1 MRSTILSTVV
11 LSLLLVVEALN
22 IAPFKS
28 QKAFKKT
35 ETEVSDRDLLLQA
48 IDGLNYGV
56 KATRADNEKIESL
69 VQALVLSSG
78 KKSIKFPADA
88 FSSDNGGKNKYQRS
102 ILEGNWELQYTNG
115 PDVLSIAKIPG
126 VNLDYVGQRVDTESN
141 TITNLVNA
149 SGFLADTAQEV
160 IVEVRQVSPDKVELD
175 FVGMFSCG
183 HPRRQIAL
191 FIVDMTIDMI
201 EIFFGCRISEII
213 MKNFPNIFQI
223 GFLSIF
229 VKLFLMVT
237 PSYFSMQ
244 C

>member
-1 MRSTILSTVV
+1 MQSTILCTVA
-11 LSLLLVVEALN
+11 LCLLLVVEALN

-35 ETEVSDRDLLLQA
+35 EAVVSDRDRLLQA
-48 IDGLNYGV
+48 TDGLNYGV

-78 KKSIKFPADA
+78 KNSIKFPADA
-88 FSSDNGGKNKYQRS
+88 FSLDNGGKNKYQRS
-102 ILEGNWELQYTNG
+102 ILGGDWELQYTNG

-126 VNLDYVGQRVDTESN
+126 VNLDYVGQRVDTDSN

-160 IVEVRQVSPDKVELD
+160 IVEVRQVSPEKVELD

-183 HPRRQIAL
+183 HLPRQMPL
-191 FIVDMTIDMI
+191 FIEYTTI
-201 EIFFGCRISEII
+201 EIIVGCKIFGIRIEKVLAWITNWSS
-213 MKNFPNIFQI
+213 FYP
-223 GFLSIF
+223 L
-229 VKLFLMVT
+229 LC
-237 PSYFSMQ
+237 YF
-244 C
+244 

>member
-1 MRSTILSTVV
+1 MQSTILCTVA
-11 LSLLLVVEALN
+11 LCLLLVVEALN

-35 ETEVSDRDLLLQA
+35 EAVVSDRDRLLQA
-48 IDGLNYGV
+48 TDGLNYGV

-78 KKSIKFPADA
+78 KNSIKFPADA
-88 FSSDNGGKNKYQRS
+88 FSLDNGGKNKYQRS
-102 ILEGNWELQYTNG
+102 ILGGDWELQYTNG

-126 VNLDYVGQRVDTESN
+126 VNLDYVGQRVDTDSN

-160 IVEVRQVSPDKVELD
+160 IVEVRQVSPEKVELD

-183 HPRRQIAL
+183 HLPGQMPL
-191 FIVDMTIDMI
+191 FIEYTTI
-201 EIFFGCRISEII
+201 EIIVGCKIFGI
-213 MKNFPNIFQI
+213 
-223 GFLSIF
+223 
-229 VKLFLMVT
+229 
-237 PSYFSMQ
+237 
-244 C
+244 

>member
-1 MRSTILSTVV
+1 MQSTILCTVA
-11 LSLLLVVEALN
+11 LCLLLVVEALN

-35 ETEVSDRDLLLQA
+35 EAVVSDRDRLLQA
-48 IDGLNYGV
+48 TDGLNYGV

-78 KKSIKFPADA
+78 KNSIKFPADA
-88 FSSDNGGKNKYQRS
+88 FSLDNGGKNKYQRS
-102 ILEGNWELQYTNG
+102 ILGGDWELQYTNG

-126 VNLDYVGQRVDTESN
+126 VNLDYVGQRVDTDSN

-160 IVEVRQVSPDKVELD
+160 IVEVRQVSPEKVELD

-183 HPRRQIAL
+183 HLPRQMPL
-191 FIVDMTIDMI
+191 FIEYTTI
-201 EIFFGCRISEII
+201 EIIVGCKIFGIRIEKVLAWITNWSS
-213 MKNFPNIFQI
+213 FYP
-223 GFLSIF
+223 L
-229 VKLFLMVT
+229 L
-237 PSYFSMQ
+237 SYF
-244 C
+244 

>member
-1 MRSTILSTVV
+1 MQSTILCTVA
-11 LSLLLVVEALN
+11 LCLLLVVEALN

-35 ETEVSDRDLLLQA
+35 EAVVSDRDRLLQA
-48 IDGLNYGV
+48 TDGLNYGV

-78 KKSIKFPADA
+78 KNSIKFPADA
-88 FSSDNGGKNKYQRS
+88 FSLDNGGKNKYQRS
-102 ILEGNWELQYTNG
+102 ILGGNWELQYTNG

-126 VNLDYVGQRVDTESN
+126 VNLDYVGQRVDTDSN

-160 IVEVRQVSPDKVELD
+160 IVEVRQVSPEKVELD

-183 HPRRQIAL
+183 HLPRQMPL
-191 FIVDMTIDMI
+191 FIEYTTI
-201 EIFFGCRISEII
+201 EIIVGCKIFGI
-213 MKNFPNIFQI
+213 
-223 GFLSIF
+223 
-229 VKLFLMVT
+229 
-237 PSYFSMQ
+237 
-244 C
+244 

>member
-88 FSSDNGGKNKYQRS
+88 FSLDNGGKNKYQRS

-183 HPRRQIAL
+183 HPRRQI
-191 FIVDMTIDMI
+191 
-201 EIFFGCRISEII
+201 GS
-213 MKNFPNIFQI
+213 
-223 GFLSIF
+223 S
-229 VKLFLMVT
+229 
-237 PSYFSMQ
+237 S
-244 C
+244 